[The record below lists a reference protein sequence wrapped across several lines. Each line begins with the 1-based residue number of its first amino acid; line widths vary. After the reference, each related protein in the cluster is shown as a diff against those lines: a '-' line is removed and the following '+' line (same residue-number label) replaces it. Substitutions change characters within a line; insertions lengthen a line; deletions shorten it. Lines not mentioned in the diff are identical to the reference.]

1 MKNYQRTIISQY
13 KDSPRLV
20 GLLDNF
26 NQYFDPC
33 VDLRNLYDTLW
44 NVQTASGY
52 GLDVWGRIVGVSRNL
67 QVSNVYGFFGF
78 AEATG
83 TEPFGSG
90 VFYTG
95 GPVSGATQ
103 VALTDDAFR
112 QLILLKALVN
122 VTNCSAATLNAVL
135 AQLYGSRGRCY
146 VIDNGDMTFTFRFEF
161 YLTPVDESIL
171 IQSGVLPRPA
181 GVKYTIVQ
189 GF

>member
-1 MKNYQRTIISQY
+1 MKDYLRTVISQY
-13 KDSPRLV
+13 KDSPRIL
-20 GLLDNF
+20 GLLEDF
-26 NQYFDPC
+26 NAYFDPSAN
-33 VDLRNLYDTLW
+33 LRNLYDTLW

-52 GLDVWGRIVGVSRNL
+52 GLDVWGRIVGVQRYI
-67 QVSNVYGFFGF
+67 QVSNAYGFFGF
-78 AEATG
+78 REALG

-90 VFYTG
+90 VFYSG
-95 GPVSGATQ
+95 GPVIGATQ

-122 VTNCSAATLNAVL
+122 TTNCSAAMLNTVL
-135 AQLYGSRGRCY
+135 AQLYRGRGRSF
-146 VIDNGDMTFTFRFEF
+146 VIDNEDMTFTFRFEF

-181 GVKYTIVQ
+181 GVSYTIVQ